1 MMMKKVLVVMLVLG
15 LVSAANAA
23 LTLKPGGASVDVGK
37 SMAVLVN
44 SSAGG
49 AYQGWLEIVNPAIA
63 DFDNAPAILA
73 AGNTG
78 GNSSMTAY
86 PEFGAWYNFTIASL
100 DPAKPI
106 LAGDHVQINIKGIAQ
121 GKTVLN
127 LYADDA
133 ATLLDTKDITV
144 VPEPVT
150 LVLLGLGGLFLRR
163 R

>member
-15 LVSAANAA
+15 LASAANAA
-23 LTLKPGGASVDVGK
+23 LSLTPGGSVDVDK
-37 SMAVLVN
+37 SIAIMVS

-63 DFDNAPAILA
+63 NFDKDPVILA

-106 LAGDHVQINIKGIAQ
+106 LAGNHVTVNIKGIAQ

-133 ATLLDTKDITV
+133 ATLLDSEDITV

-150 LVLLGLGGLFLRR
+150 LMLLGLGGLFLRR